1 MPRILYTQT
10 NLTVSQG
17 GFMNALYNL
26 TIERRKLVIEP
37 LREINKHDLVA
48 VRETLNSIDFIM
60 GDTDQWE
67 YKQGLNEWVG
77 TTKVRLHASE
87 QILKFIEDNKDK
99 LVMDSIDRTFL
110 TDLTQVYKITR
121 HGKSEKDIKSMN
133 LDEIVTGNK
142 KRITKKLNEAVE
154 NINEL
159 AETMGEIL

>member
-1 MPRILYTQT
+1 M
-10 NLTVSQG
+10 TVSQG

-26 TIERRKLVIEP
+26 TIERKKLVIEP
-37 LREINKHDLVA
+37 LREINNHDLVA

-60 GDTDQWE
+60 GDTDIWE

-99 LVMDSIDRTFL
+99 LVLDSIDQTFL

-121 HGKSEKDIKSMN
+121 HGKSEQDIKKMN
-133 LDEIVTGNK
+133 LDEIVAGNK
-142 KRITKKLNEAVE
+142 KRIIGKLNEAVSDL
-154 NINEL
+154 NEL
-159 AETMGEIL
+159 AETMGDIL